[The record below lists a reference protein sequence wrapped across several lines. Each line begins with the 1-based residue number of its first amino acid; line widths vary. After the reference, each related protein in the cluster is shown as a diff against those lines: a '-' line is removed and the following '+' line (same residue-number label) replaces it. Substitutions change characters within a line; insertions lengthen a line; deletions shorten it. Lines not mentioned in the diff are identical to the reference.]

1 MMNVYKYYCAYCG
14 EVETSLVHH
23 GTRFICGKCRHSKV
37 LVDAD
42 KFTDLKQL
50 GL

>member
-1 MMNVYKYYCAYCG
+1 MNVYKYVCTYCG
-14 EVETSLVHH
+14 EVETSLVYH
-23 GTRFICGKCRHSKV
+23 GQYFICGKCRRRKV
-37 LVDAD
+37 LINAD